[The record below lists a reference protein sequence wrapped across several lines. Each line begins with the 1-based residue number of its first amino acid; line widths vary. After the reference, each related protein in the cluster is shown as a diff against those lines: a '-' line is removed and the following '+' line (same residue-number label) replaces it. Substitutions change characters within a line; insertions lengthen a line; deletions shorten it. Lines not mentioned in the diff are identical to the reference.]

1 MRALSFCRH
10 YSGFALQLLR
20 QTVLKCCNRAERSV
34 FLCAHA
40 GFLLNIESLMTY
52 ADRWLLPDG
61 VEEILPA
68 EAKAIDALRRR
79 LLDLYSTWG
88 YDMVIPPLLEYTD
101 SLLIG
106 LGRDVDLL
114 TFKVTDQLSG
124 RTLGIRADITPQTA
138 RMDAHSFN
146 RAGANRLCYAGH
158 VVHTRPKNPL
168 ATRTPI
174 QAGLEL
180 YGESGIA
187 ADIEVVSLLLESL
200 SLAGL
205 SCQHI
210 DLGHV
215 GIYRAIAADA
225 HLSQEQEETFF
236 ELLQRKAM
244 TEIRDWVEANIQDAA
259 VAALF
264 LALPGLA
271 GDQSVLQKA
280 RDLFAD
286 LPGAQLAVEQLS
298 QVAKVI
304 EQRYPSAELYFDL
317 GELRGYHYLTGLVFA
332 AFAPGYGNP
341 IASGGRYDHIGE
353 VFGRARPATGF
364 AVDITA
370 ISKLGL
376 LPRTLSTAIAVV
388 ESDDPLQWKTIN
400 ELRQSGE
407 RVINVSSTAN
417 LAELGCDRALV
428 LTNSGYQVQ
437 AIS

>member
-1 MRALSFCRH
+1 
-10 YSGFALQLLR
+10 
-20 QTVLKCCNRAERSV
+20 
-34 FLCAHA
+34 
-40 GFLLNIESLMTY
+40 MTY

-68 EAKAIDALRRR
+68 EAKAIDSLRRR

-138 RMDAHSFN
+138 RMDAHSFV
-146 RAGANRLCYAGH
+146 RTGANRLCYAGH

-174 QAGLEL
+174 QAGLEF
-180 YGESGIA
+180 YGEPGVA

-200 SLAGL
+200 QVAGL
-205 SCQHI
+205 PRLHI

-225 HLSQEQEETFF
+225 GLTKDQEDTFF
-236 ELLQRKAM
+236 ELLQRKAS
-244 TEIRDWVEANIQDAA
+244 TEIRAWVAANIADSSKAE
-259 VAALF
+259 LF

-271 GDQSVLQKA
+271 GGRNVLSKA
-280 RDLFAD
+280 RSLFIGVKA
-286 LPGAQLAVEQLS
+286 AQAAVDQLNE
-298 QVAKVI
+298 VASII

-376 LPRTLSTAIAVV
+376 LSKSSVTAIAVV
-388 ESDDPLQWKTIN
+388 ETGDTLQWQAIQN
-400 ELRQSGE
+400 LRQQGQ
-407 RVINVSSTAN
+407 RVMAVGQNADLS
-417 LAELGCDRALV
+417 ELGCDRQLV
-428 LTNSGYQVQ
+428 LKDGQYQVI
-437 AIS
+437 AL

>member
-1 MRALSFCRH
+1 M
-10 YSGFALQLLR
+10 
-20 QTVLKCCNRAERSV
+20 
-34 FLCAHA
+34 
-40 GFLLNIESLMTY
+40 IY

-68 EAKAIDALRRR
+68 EAKAIDSLRRR

-146 RAGANRLCYAGH
+146 RTGANRLCYAGH

-174 QAGLEL
+174 QAGLEF
-180 YGESGIA
+180 YGESGIG

-200 SLAGL
+200 QVAGL
-205 SCQHI
+205 PRLHI

-215 GIYRAIAADA
+215 GIYRAIAADSGLTKA
-225 HLSQEQEETFF
+225 QEDTFF
-236 ELLQRKAM
+236 ELLQRKAT
-244 TEIRDWVEANIQDAA
+244 TEIRAWVDANIADSTKAQ
-259 VAALF
+259 LF
-264 LALPGLA
+264 LSLPALA
-271 GDQSVLQKA
+271 GNKLVLQKA
-280 RDLFAD
+280 RELFGGVKA
-286 LPGAQLAVEQLS
+286 AQAAVDQLNE
-298 QVAKVI
+298 VASVI
-304 EQRYPSAELYFDL
+304 EQRYPDAELYFDL

-370 ISKLGL
+370 ISKLGVL
-376 LPRTLSTAIAVV
+376 TKTSVSAIAVI
-388 ESDDPLQWKTIN
+388 ETGDAQQWAMIQS
-400 ELRQSGE
+400 LRAQGQRIIS
-407 RVINVSSTAN
+407 VSSGAS
-417 LAELGCDRALV
+417 LAELGCHRQL
-428 LTNSGYQVQ
+428 LLQNGSYQVV
-437 AIS
+437 AL

>member
-1 MRALSFCRH
+1 MGSFN
-10 YSGFALQLLR
+10 S
-20 QTVLKCCNRAERSV
+20 T
-34 FLCAHA
+34 
-40 GFLLNIESLMTY
+40 MTY

-68 EAKAIDALRRR
+68 EAKAIDGLRRR
-79 LLDLYSTWG
+79 LLDVYSTWG
-88 YDMVIPPLLEYTD
+88 YDLVIPPLLEYAD

-138 RMDAHSFN
+138 RMDAHSFT
-146 RAGANRLCYAGH
+146 RTGANRLCYAGH

-174 QAGLEL
+174 QAGVEF
-180 YGESGIA
+180 YGEPGVA

-200 SLAGL
+200 VIAGL
-205 SCQHI
+205 PRLHI

-215 GIYRAIAADA
+215 GIYRAVAQQAG
-225 HLSQEQEETFF
+225 LSRAQEEAFF

-244 TEIRDWVEANIQDAA
+244 TEIRAWVAEHIGDQVQAKR
-259 VAALF
+259 F

-271 GDQSVLQKA
+271 GDKQVLQEA
-280 RDLFAD
+280 RSLFAGLD
-286 LPGAQLAVEQLS
+286 DALAAVAQLEAVAA
-298 QVAKVI
+298 VV
-304 EQRYPSAELYFDL
+304 EQRYPQAELYFDL
-317 GELRGYHYLTGLVFA
+317 GELRGYHYLTGIVFA

-376 LPRTLSTAIAVV
+376 LASVAQGAIGVIAN
-388 ESDDPLQWKTIN
+388 DDPLQWHTLQQ
-400 ELRQSGE
+400 LRAQGE
-407 RVINVSSTAN
+407 RVIAAASSN
-417 LAELGCDRALV
+417 DFKELGCDRQLI
-428 LTNSGYQVQ
+428 LSGASYQVVTF
-437 AIS
+437 SE

>member
-1 MRALSFCRH
+1 
-10 YSGFALQLLR
+10 
-20 QTVLKCCNRAERSV
+20 
-34 FLCAHA
+34 
-40 GFLLNIESLMTY
+40 MTY

-61 VEEILPA
+61 VEEIFPA
-68 EAKAIDALRRR
+68 EAKAIDSLRRR

-138 RMDAHSFN
+138 RMDAHSFKHN
-146 RAGANRLCYAGH
+146 GANRLCYAGH

-174 QAGLEL
+174 QAGLEF
-180 YGESGIA
+180 YGEPSIA
-187 ADIEVVSLLLESL
+187 ADIEVVSLLLASL
-200 SLAGL
+200 AVAGL
-205 SCQHI
+205 SRQHI

-215 GIYRAIAADA
+215 GIYRAIATAA
-225 HLSQEQEETFF
+225 GLSKVQEGAFF
-236 ELLQRKAM
+236 ELLQRKAA
-244 TEIRDWVEANIQDAA
+244 TEIRAWVDANIDDTDI
-259 VAALF
+259 AALF
-264 LALPGLA
+264 LALPRLA
-271 GDQSVLQKA
+271 GDKSVLYKA
-280 RDLFAD
+280 RQLLASV
-286 LPGAQLAVEQLS
+286 PAAQAAVDQLDE
-298 QVAKVI
+298 VAQVI
-304 EQRYPSAELYFDL
+304 EQRYPNAELYFDL

-376 LPRTLSTAIAVV
+376 LHKERVSAIAVF
-388 ESDDPLQWKTIN
+388 ESSDPAQWQAVQD
-400 ELRQSGE
+400 LRQQGE
-407 RVINVSSTAN
+407 RVVAVSGEAD
-417 LAELGCDRALV
+417 LAELGCDRQL
-428 LTNSGYQVQ
+428 LLRNGSYQVV
-437 AIS
+437 AR

>member
-1 MRALSFCRH
+1 
-10 YSGFALQLLR
+10 
-20 QTVLKCCNRAERSV
+20 
-34 FLCAHA
+34 
-40 GFLLNIESLMTY
+40 MTY

-68 EAKAIDALRRR
+68 EAKAIDSLRRR

-138 RMDAHSFN
+138 RMDAHSFK
-146 RAGANRLCYAGH
+146 RTGANRLCYAGH

-174 QAGLEL
+174 QAGLEF
-180 YGESGIA
+180 YGESTIA

-200 SLAGL
+200 SVAGL
-205 SCQHI
+205 PRQHI

-215 GIYRAIAADA
+215 GIYRAIAAAAGLSKVQEDA
-225 HLSQEQEETFF
+225 FF
-236 ELLQRKAM
+236 ELLQRKAT
-244 TEIRDWVEANIQDAA
+244 TEIRVWVDTNIDDTSM
-259 VAALF
+259 AALF

-271 GDQSVLQKA
+271 GNKTVLQKA
-280 RDLFAD
+280 RELFVA
-286 LPGAQLAVEQLS
+286 LPAAQAAVDQLD
-298 QVAKVI
+298 QVAQVI
-304 EQRYPSAELYFDL
+304 EQRYPNAELYFDL

-376 LPRTLSTAIAVV
+376 LHKEQVSAIAVV
-388 ESDDPLQWKTIN
+388 ENSDPAQWQAVQN
-400 ELRQSGE
+400 LRQQGE
-407 RVINVSSTAN
+407 RVVAVSGEAD
-417 LAELGCDRALV
+417 LAELGCDRQLLLRNGSYQLV
-428 LTNSGYQVQ
+428 
-437 AIS
+437 AC

>member
-1 MRALSFCRH
+1 
-10 YSGFALQLLR
+10 
-20 QTVLKCCNRAERSV
+20 
-34 FLCAHA
+34 
-40 GFLLNIESLMTY
+40 MTY

-61 VEEILPA
+61 VEEILPV
-68 EAKAIDALRRR
+68 EAKAIDTLRRR

-138 RMDAHSFN
+138 RMDAHSFH

-180 YGESGIA
+180 YGEPSIA

-200 SLAGL
+200 RVAGL
-205 SCQHI
+205 ARQHI

-215 GIYRAIAADA
+215 GIYRAIATSAG
-225 HLSQEQEETFF
+225 LTKIQEETFF

-244 TEIRDWVEANIQDAA
+244 TEICTWVESTIRQPAIAD
-259 VAALF
+259 LF

-271 GDQSVLQKA
+271 GDKSVLQKA
-280 RDLFAD
+280 RTLFAGLD
-286 LPGAQLAVEQLS
+286 DALYAVDQLA
-298 QVAKVI
+298 QVANVI
-304 EQRYPSAELYFDL
+304 EQRYPAAELYFDL
-317 GELRGYHYLTGLVFA
+317 GELRGYHYLTGMVFA

-376 LPRTLSTAIAVV
+376 LPRTFIGAIAVV
-388 ESDDPLQWKTIN
+388 ESNDQLQWQKIS
-400 ELRQSGE
+400 ELRSLGE
-407 RVINVSSTAN
+407 RVISVGASADLS
-417 LAELGCDRALV
+417 ELGCDRVLV
-428 LTNSGYQVQ
+428 LQDGHYQ
-437 AIS
+437 IRRLN

>member
-1 MRALSFCRH
+1 M
-10 YSGFALQLLR
+10 
-20 QTVLKCCNRAERSV
+20 LKCRNRAECSV
-34 FLCAHA
+34 FLCALA

-61 VEEILPA
+61 VEEILPS
-68 EAKAIDALRRR
+68 EAKAIDTLRRR

-146 RAGANRLCYAGH
+146 RTGANRLCYAGH

-174 QAGLEL
+174 QAGLEF
-180 YGESGIA
+180 YGESGIS
-187 ADIEVVSLLLESL
+187 ADIEVISLLLESL
-200 SLAGL
+200 CIAGL
-205 SCQHI
+205 PRQHI

-215 GIYRAIAADA
+215 GIYRGIVA
-225 HLSQEQEETFF
+225 HANLSKIQEDTFF
-236 ELLQRKAM
+236 ELLQRKAI
-244 TEIRDWVEANIQDAA
+244 TEIHAWVAANINDSFTANLLL
-259 VAALF
+259 V
-264 LALPGLA
+264 LPALA
-271 GDQSVLQKA
+271 GDKSILQKA
-280 RDLFAD
+280 KSLFAGLD
-286 LPGAQLAVEQLS
+286 SALQAVNQLVH
-298 QVAKVI
+298 VAEII
-304 EQRYPSAELYFDL
+304 EQRHPNAELYFDL

-376 LPRTLSTAIAVV
+376 LPKVSVVAIAAL
-388 ESDDPLQWKTIN
+388 ESSDPLQWKAISD
-400 ELRQSGE
+400 LRLKGE
-407 RVINVSSTAN
+407 RVIMVNSKSD
-417 LAELGCDRALV
+417 LAELGCNRQLV
-428 LTNSGYQVQ
+428 LHEGCYQVQ
-437 AIS
+437 AV

>member
-1 MRALSFCRH
+1 
-10 YSGFALQLLR
+10 
-20 QTVLKCCNRAERSV
+20 
-34 FLCAHA
+34 
-40 GFLLNIESLMTY
+40 MTY

-68 EAKAIDALRRR
+68 EAKAIDSLRRR

-146 RAGANRLCYAGH
+146 RTGANRLCYAGH

-174 QAGLEL
+174 QAGLEC
-180 YGESGIA
+180 YGEVGPA

-200 SLAGL
+200 QIAGL
-205 SCQHI
+205 PRLHI

-225 HLSQEQEETFF
+225 GLSKSQEETFF
-236 ELLQRKAM
+236 ELLQRKAT
-244 TEIRDWVEANIQDAA
+244 TEIRTWVSANIADPGKAE
-259 VAALF
+259 LF
-264 LALPGLA
+264 LALPALA
-271 GDQSVLQKA
+271 GNKAVLQRA
-280 RDLFAD
+280 RNLFSGVVAAQAAVD
-286 LPGAQLAVEQLS
+286 QLAE
-298 QVAKVI
+298 VAQVI
-304 EQRYPSAELYFDL
+304 EQRYPTAELYFDL

-376 LPRTLSTAIAVV
+376 LTKVSVPAIAVV
-388 ESDDPLQWKTIN
+388 ETGDAQQWQMIQS
-400 ELRQSGE
+400 LRQQGQRIIS
-407 RVINVSSTAN
+407 VNSDAN
-417 LAELGCDRALV
+417 LAELGCDRQLV
-428 LTNSGYQVQ
+428 LRNGGYQVV
-437 AIS
+437 AL

>member
-1 MRALSFCRH
+1 
-10 YSGFALQLLR
+10 
-20 QTVLKCCNRAERSV
+20 
-34 FLCAHA
+34 
-40 GFLLNIESLMTY
+40 MTY

-68 EAKAIDALRRR
+68 EAKAIDSLRRR

-146 RAGANRLCYAGH
+146 RTGANRLCYAGH

-174 QAGLEL
+174 QAGLEF
-180 YGESGIA
+180 YGEPGVA

-200 SLAGL
+200 QLAGL
-205 SCQHI
+205 PRLHI

-225 HLSQEQEETFF
+225 GLTKAQEDTFF
-236 ELLQRKAM
+236 ELLQRKAT
-244 TEIRDWVEANIQDAA
+244 TEIRTWVDANIADQTKAQ
-259 VAALF
+259 LF
-264 LALPGLA
+264 LSLPGLA
-271 GDQSVLQKA
+271 GNKSVLQKA
-280 RDLFAD
+280 RQLFDNVVA
-286 LPGAQLAVEQLS
+286 AQIAVDQLDR
-298 QVAKVI
+298 VASII
-304 EQRYPSAELYFDL
+304 EQRYPTAELYFDL

-376 LPRTLSTAIAVV
+376 LKKIGIPAVAVIESSDANQWQAIQNLREQGQRVVAVG
-388 ESDDPLQWKTIN
+388 D
-400 ELRQSGE
+400 G
-407 RVINVSSTAN
+407 AN
-417 LAELGCDRALV
+417 LVELGCDRQL
-428 LTNSGYQVQ
+428 LFQDGCYQVV
-437 AIS
+437 AL

>member
-1 MRALSFCRH
+1 
-10 YSGFALQLLR
+10 
-20 QTVLKCCNRAERSV
+20 
-34 FLCAHA
+34 
-40 GFLLNIESLMTY
+40 MTY

-68 EAKAIDALRRR
+68 EAKSIDHLRRR
-79 LLDLYSTWG
+79 LLDLYSNWG

-114 TFKVTDQLSG
+114 TFKVTDQLTG

-158 VVHTRPKNPL
+158 VVHTKPKNPL

-174 QAGLEL
+174 QAGVEF
-180 YGESGIA
+180 YGEAGIS

-200 SLAGL
+200 LLAEL
-205 SCQHI
+205 PRLHI

-215 GIYRAIAADA
+215 GIYRALANAARLSDA
-225 HLSQEQEETFF
+225 QEDAFF
-236 ELLQRKAM
+236 DLLQRKAM
-244 TEIRDWVEANIQDAA
+244 AEIHAWVAANIADAA
-259 VAALF
+259 IAELF
-264 LALPGLA
+264 IDLPGFA
-271 GDQSVLQKA
+271 GDQSILA
-280 RDLFAD
+280 AASERFMLIAPAAAD
-286 LPGAQLAVEQLS
+286 AVEQLAA
-298 QVAKVI
+298 VARVI
-304 EQRYPSAELYFDL
+304 ERRYPQAELYFDL

-370 ISKLGL
+370 LSKLGL
-376 LPRTLSTAIAVV
+376 LTQWQPKGILAVMTDDFEQWQAIQA
-388 ESDDPLQWKTIN
+388 
-400 ELRQSGE
+400 LRAKGE
-407 RVINVSSTAN
+407 RVICAN
-417 LAELGCDRALV
+417 DVAAAAELHCDRQLIV
-428 LTNSGYQVQ
+428 SKGIYEVVPL
-437 AIS
+437 

>member
-1 MRALSFCRH
+1 
-10 YSGFALQLLR
+10 
-20 QTVLKCCNRAERSV
+20 
-34 FLCAHA
+34 
-40 GFLLNIESLMTY
+40 MTY

-68 EAKAIDALRRR
+68 EAKAIDSLRRR

-138 RMDAHSFN
+138 RMDAHSFGRN
-146 RAGANRLCYAGH
+146 CANRLCYAGH

-174 QAGLEL
+174 QAGLEF

-200 SLAGL
+200 LVAGL
-205 SCQHI
+205 PRLHI

-215 GIYRAIAADA
+215 GIYRAIAVDA
-225 HLSQEQEETFF
+225 GLTKDQEDTFF
-236 ELLQRKAM
+236 ELLQRKAS
-244 TEIRDWVEANIQDAA
+244 TEIRSWVASNISDTTKAQ
-259 VAALF
+259 LF

-271 GDQSVLQKA
+271 GNRSVLNKA
-280 RDLFAD
+280 RELFNGVKA
-286 LPGAQLAVEQLS
+286 AQAAVEQLD
-298 QVAKVI
+298 QVATVI
-304 EQRYPSAELYFDL
+304 EQRYPSVEFYFDL

-376 LPRTLSTAIAVV
+376 LSKSPVSAIAVV
-388 ESDDPLQWKTIN
+388 DTGDELQWRAIQK
-400 ELRQSGE
+400 LRQGGQ
-407 RVINVSSTAN
+407 RVIAVSCN
-417 LAELGCDRALV
+417 EDLAELGCDRQL
-428 LTNSGYQVQ
+428 LLKDGQYQV
-437 AIS
+437 IEL

>member
-1 MRALSFCRH
+1 
-10 YSGFALQLLR
+10 
-20 QTVLKCCNRAERSV
+20 
-34 FLCAHA
+34 
-40 GFLLNIESLMTY
+40 MTY

-68 EAKAIDALRRR
+68 EAKAIDTLRRR

-88 YDMVIPPLLEYTD
+88 YDMVIPPLVEYTD

-138 RMDAHSFN
+138 RMDAHSFH
-146 RAGANRLCYAGH
+146 RSGPNRLCYAGH

-174 QAGLEL
+174 QAGLEF
-180 YGESGIA
+180 YGESGIT

-200 SLAGL
+200 QIAGL
-205 SCQHI
+205 SRQHI

-215 GIYRAIAADA
+215 GIYRAIAAA
-225 HLSQEQEETFF
+225 AGLTKEQEETFF

-244 TEIRDWVEANIQDAA
+244 TEIRAWIDATISNTA
-259 VAALF
+259 VAQLF
-264 LALPGLA
+264 LALPTLA
-271 GDQSVLQKA
+271 GDKSVLEKA
-280 RDLFAD
+280 RGLFAGLEQALSAVD
-286 LPGAQLAVEQLS
+286 QLA
-298 QVAKVI
+298 QVAEII
-304 EQRYPSAELYFDL
+304 EQRYPAVELYFDL

-376 LPRTLSTAIAVV
+376 LPRTSIGGIAVV
-388 ESDDPLQWKTIN
+388 DSIDPLQWQKVQ
-400 ELRQSGE
+400 ELRQQGE
-407 RVINVSSTAN
+407 RVISVNGSADLS
-417 LAELGCDRALV
+417 ELGCDRQLV
-428 LTNSGYQVQ
+428 LKDGRYLIQTLN
-437 AIS
+437 

>member
-1 MRALSFCRH
+1 
-10 YSGFALQLLR
+10 
-20 QTVLKCCNRAERSV
+20 
-34 FLCAHA
+34 
-40 GFLLNIESLMTY
+40 MTY

-68 EAKAIDALRRR
+68 EAKSIDHLRRR
-79 LLDLYSTWG
+79 LLDLYSNWG

-114 TFKVTDQLSG
+114 TFKVTDQLTG

-146 RAGANRLCYAGH
+146 RVGANRLCYAGH
-158 VVHTRPKNPL
+158 VVHTKPKNPL

-174 QAGLEL
+174 QAGVEF
-180 YGESGIA
+180 YGEAGIS

-200 SLAGL
+200 LLAEL
-205 SCQHI
+205 PRLHI

-215 GIYRAIAADA
+215 GIYRALANAARLSDA
-225 HLSQEQEETFF
+225 QEDAFF
-236 ELLQRKAM
+236 DLLQRKAM
-244 TEIRDWVEANIQDAA
+244 AEIHAWVAANIADAA
-259 VAALF
+259 IAELF
-264 LALPGLA
+264 IDLPGFA
-271 GDQSVLQKA
+271 GDQSILA
-280 RDLFAD
+280 AASERFMLIAPAAAD
-286 LPGAQLAVEQLS
+286 AVEQLAA
-298 QVAKVI
+298 VARVI
-304 EQRYPSAELYFDL
+304 ERRYPQAELYFDL

-370 ISKLGL
+370 LSKLGL
-376 LPRTLSTAIAVV
+376 LTQWQPKGILAVV
-388 ESDDPLQWKTIN
+388 TDDFEQWQAIQA
-400 ELRQSGE
+400 LRVKGE
-407 RVINVSSTAN
+407 RVICAN
-417 LAELGCDRALV
+417 DVAAAAELHCDRQLIV
-428 LTNSGYQVQ
+428 SKGIYEVVPL
-437 AIS
+437 

>member
-1 MRALSFCRH
+1 
-10 YSGFALQLLR
+10 
-20 QTVLKCCNRAERSV
+20 
-34 FLCAHA
+34 
-40 GFLLNIESLMTY
+40 MTY

-68 EAKAIDALRRR
+68 EAKAIDTLRRR

-138 RMDAHSFN
+138 RMDAHSFH

-180 YGESGIA
+180 YGEPSIA

-200 SLAGL
+200 RVAGL
-205 SCQHI
+205 ARQHI

-215 GIYRAIAADA
+215 GIYRAIAASA
-225 HLSQEQEETFF
+225 GLTKIQEETFF

-244 TEIRDWVEANIQDAA
+244 TEICTWVESTIRQPAIAD
-259 VAALF
+259 LF

-271 GDQSVLQKA
+271 GDKSVLQKA
-280 RDLFAD
+280 RTLFAGLD
-286 LPGAQLAVEQLS
+286 DALYAVDQLA
-298 QVAKVI
+298 QVANVI
-304 EQRYPSAELYFDL
+304 EQRYPAAELYFDL
-317 GELRGYHYLTGLVFA
+317 GELRGYHYLTGMVFA

-376 LPRTLSTAIAVV
+376 LPRTFIGAIAVV
-388 ESDDPLQWKTIN
+388 ESNDQLQWQKIS
-400 ELRQSGE
+400 ELRSLGE
-407 RVINVSSTAN
+407 RVISVGASADLS
-417 LAELGCDRALV
+417 ELGCDRVLV
-428 LTNSGYQVQ
+428 LQDGHYQ
-437 AIS
+437 IRRLN

>member
-1 MRALSFCRH
+1 
-10 YSGFALQLLR
+10 
-20 QTVLKCCNRAERSV
+20 
-34 FLCAHA
+34 
-40 GFLLNIESLMTY
+40 MTY

-68 EAKAIDALRRR
+68 EAKAIDTLRRR

-138 RMDAHSFN
+138 RMDAHSFH
-146 RAGANRLCYAGH
+146 RTGANRLCYAGH

-174 QAGLEL
+174 QAGLEF
-180 YGESGIA
+180 YGEPGIA

-200 SLAGL
+200 AVAGL
-205 SCQHI
+205 PRQHI

-215 GIYRAIAADA
+215 GIYRAIAASA
-225 HLSQEQEETFF
+225 GLTKVQEETFF
-236 ELLQRKAM
+236 ELLQRKAT
-244 TEIRDWVEANIQDAA
+244 TEIRTWVEANIRDSVTAN
-259 VAALF
+259 LF

-271 GDQSVLQKA
+271 GDKSVLQKA
-280 RDLFAD
+280 KALFSGLQA
-286 LPGAQLAVEQLS
+286 AQDAVEQLM
-298 QVAKVI
+298 QVAEII

-376 LPRTLSTAIAVV
+376 LPRASLRAIAVI
-388 ESDDPLQWKTIN
+388 ESTDPLQWQAVRD
-400 ELRQSGE
+400 LRLQGE
-407 RVINVSSTAN
+407 RVVNVGATSDF
-417 LAELGCDRALV
+417 AELGCNRQLV
-428 LTNSGYQVQ
+428 LQDGRYQVQ
-437 AIS
+437 AID

>member
-1 MRALSFCRH
+1 
-10 YSGFALQLLR
+10 
-20 QTVLKCCNRAERSV
+20 
-34 FLCAHA
+34 
-40 GFLLNIESLMTY
+40 MTY

-61 VEEILPA
+61 VEEMLPS
-68 EAKAIDALRRR
+68 EAKAIDTLRRR

-138 RMDAHSFN
+138 RMDAHSFH
-146 RAGANRLCYAGH
+146 RTGANRLCYAGH

-174 QAGLEL
+174 QAGLEF

-200 SLAGL
+200 SVAGL
-205 SCQHI
+205 THQHI

-215 GIYRAIAADA
+215 GIYRAIAASA
-225 HLSQEQEETFF
+225 GLSKVQEETFF

-244 TEIRDWVEANIQDAA
+244 TEISAWVAANISNGVTAD
-259 VAALF
+259 LF

-271 GDQSVLQKA
+271 GDKSVLQKA
-280 RDLFAD
+280 SELFTGLDA
-286 LPGAQLAVEQLS
+286 AQKAVEQLVR
-298 QVAKVI
+298 VAEVI
-304 EQRYPSAELYFDL
+304 EQRYPTAELYFDL

-376 LPRTLSTAIAVV
+376 LPRASLSAIAVV
-388 ESDDPLQWKTIN
+388 ESADPLQWQAIS
-400 ELRQSGE
+400 ELRQRGE
-407 RVINVSSTAN
+407 RVITVGAASDLS
-417 LAELGCDRALV
+417 ELGCNRRLV
-428 LTNSGYQVQ
+428 LGDGCYQVQ
-437 AIS
+437 AID

>member
-1 MRALSFCRH
+1 
-10 YSGFALQLLR
+10 
-20 QTVLKCCNRAERSV
+20 
-34 FLCAHA
+34 
-40 GFLLNIESLMTY
+40 MTY

-68 EAKAIDALRRR
+68 EAKAIDNLRRR

-146 RAGANRLCYAGH
+146 RTGANRLCYAGH

-174 QAGLEL
+174 QAGLEF
-180 YGESGIA
+180 YGEPGVA

-200 SLAGL
+200 QTAGL
-205 SCQHI
+205 PRLHI
-210 DLGHV
+210 DMGHV
-215 GIYRAIAADA
+215 GIYRAIAGDA
-225 HLSQEQEETFF
+225 GLTKIQEDTFF
-236 ELLQRKAM
+236 ELLQRKAT
-244 TEIRDWVEANIQDAA
+244 TEIRAWVDANIADQRKAQM
-259 VAALF
+259 F
-264 LALPGLA
+264 LSLSGLA
-271 GDQSVLQKA
+271 GNQSVLRKA
-280 RDLFAD
+280 RELFKGVAA
-286 LPGAQLAVEQLS
+286 AQLAVDQLDE
-298 QVAKVI
+298 VAQLI
-304 EQRYPSAELYFDL
+304 EQRYPAAELYFDL

-376 LPRTLSTAIAVV
+376 LSRENVPAIAVIETGDAQQWQAIQNLRRQGQRIIAV
-388 ESDDPLQWKTIN
+388 SDGADL
-400 ELRQSGE
+400 L
-407 RVINVSSTAN
+407 
-417 LAELGCDRALV
+417 ELGCDRQL
-428 LTNSGYQVQ
+428 LLQDGRYQVV
-437 AIS
+437 AF

>member
-1 MRALSFCRH
+1 LPDFSP
-10 YSGFALQLLR
+10 L
-20 QTVLKCCNRAERSV
+20 NRAFNPAFSSA
-34 FLCAHA
+34 FNL
-40 GFLLNIESLMTY
+40 ESLMTY

-68 EAKAIDALRRR
+68 EAKAIDSLRRR

-146 RAGANRLCYAGH
+146 STGANRLCYAGH

-174 QAGLEL
+174 QAGLEF
-180 YGESGIA
+180 YGEPGVA

-200 SLAGL
+200 QLAGL
-205 SCQHI
+205 PRLHI

-225 HLSQEQEETFF
+225 GLTKAQEDTFF
-236 ELLQRKAM
+236 ELLQRKAT
-244 TEIRDWVEANIQDAA
+244 TEIRTWVDANIADQTKAQ
-259 VAALF
+259 LF
-264 LALPGLA
+264 LSLPGLA
-271 GDQSVLQKA
+271 GNKSVLQKA
-280 RDLFAD
+280 RQLF
-286 LPGAQLAVEQLS
+286 GSVLAA
-298 QVAKVI
+298 QVAVDQLDKVASII
-304 EQRYPSAELYFDL
+304 EQRYPTAELYFDL

-376 LPRTLSTAIAVV
+376 LKKIGIPAVAVIESSDANQWQAIQNLREQGQRVVAVG
-388 ESDDPLQWKTIN
+388 D
-400 ELRQSGE
+400 G
-407 RVINVSSTAN
+407 AN
-417 LAELGCDRALV
+417 LVELGCDRQL
-428 LTNSGYQVQ
+428 LFQDGCYQVV
-437 AIS
+437 AL